1 MRMKAHFG
9 EMEGDSAEEPV
20 GSFLASGK
28 ESQRMSSSSGHFQ
41 SIWYPCLIAL
51 DICLMIK
58 TKPQMAESRHEKDP
72 LLCDVSSCWINHQAN
87 LWIYCSPET
96 MHFPVA
102 LSILVSLC
110 LTVENILTEAKVH
123 KIQSLKK
130 YKIQSLKKYPVPSSM
145 PNVYEERA
153 LENFKV

>member
-28 ESQRMSSSSGHFQ
+28 QSQRMSSSSGHFQ

-72 LLCDVSSCWINHQAN
+72 LLCDVLELLDQPSGQPLNLLFTWDNAFSCCS
-87 LWIYCSPET
+87 IYFSQFMPY
-96 MHFPVA
+96 
-102 LSILVSLC
+102 SW
-110 LTVENILTEAKVH
+110 
-123 KIQSLKK
+123 
-130 YKIQSLKKYPVPSSM
+130 KYPNWGKSAQNSIPKEIQNSIPKEIPGAQLNAQCLWRKSSWK
-145 PNVYEERA
+145 
-153 LENFKV
+153 L